1 MSERVDRAQKR
12 RGESVAA
19 RMQRTI
25 SERGLADSDAPVLL
39 MVSGGSDSTA
49 LAYLARDLRRAGAL
63 GPLAMLH
70 VNHCLRGAAAD
81 EDARF
86 VQQLADALGIP
97 LTLRVIDV
105 AAAAARAGENVEA
118 AGRRVR
124 YRAASE
130 ALADLCRRASSPL
143 ASGRIFTAHT
153 ADDRVENFY
162 MRSIVGTGPGGFRS
176 MRYQNGPVARP
187 LLDLG
192 REELRGYLRDRAQS
206 DAPIVH
212 DAAGNLW
219 REDATNAHTDRF
231 RAYVRH
237 ELVPVAHARN
247 PQLNETLCRTMNL
260 IADEDDLLEKMAAD
274 LLARHAVWEGEP
286 ARSCVLAPAL
296 GAEPLPLMR
305 RAIVKTLQ
313 RLLPSDAR
321 IESATVDAILAAWER
336 KGSPDARPI
345 GGYVTNVQGNLAV
358 SANKHGVRIEPMETF
373 RARRKRA

>member
-1 MSERVDRAQKR
+1 MSERANRTQKR
-12 RGESVAA
+12 RNEGVRA

-25 SERGLADSDAPVLL
+25 SERGLAEPDAPVLL

-49 LAYLARDLRRAGAL
+49 LAYLAHDLRRAGVF
-63 GPLAMLH
+63 GSLAMLH

-81 EDARF
+81 EDAQF

-105 AAAAARAGENVEA
+105 AAEAARAGENVEA
-118 AGRRVR
+118 TGRRAR

-130 ALADLCRRASSPL
+130 ALADLCRRAAAPL

-176 MRYQNGPVARP
+176 MRYRNGSVARP

-192 REELRGYLRDRAQS
+192 REELRDYLRERAQS
-206 DAPIVH
+206 DAPIVR

-231 RAYVRH
+231 RAYIRH

-247 PQLNETLCRTMNL
+247 PQLAETLCRTMNL
-260 IADEDDLLEKMAAD
+260 IADEDDLLDKMTTD
-274 LLARHAVWEGEP
+274 LVARYAVWESEP
-286 ARSCVLAPAL
+286 VRSCVLAPAL
-296 GAEPLPLMR
+296 GVEPLPLVR
-305 RAIVKTLQ
+305 RAVVKALQ
-313 RLLPSDAR
+313 RLLPPDAR
-321 IESATVDAILAAWER
+321 IESATVDAVIAAWER
-336 KGSPDARPI
+336 KESPDARPI

-358 SANKHGVRIEPMETF
+358 SANKRGVRIEPMESF
-373 RARRKRA
+373 RVRRKRA